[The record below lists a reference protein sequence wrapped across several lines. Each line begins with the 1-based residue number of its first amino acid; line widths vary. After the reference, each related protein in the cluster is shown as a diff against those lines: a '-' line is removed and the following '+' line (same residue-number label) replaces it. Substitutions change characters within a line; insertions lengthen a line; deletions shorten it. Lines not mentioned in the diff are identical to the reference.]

1 MESTQAGETFTE
13 EQKEYL
19 QGFFAGVTART
30 VSPFVG
36 QLPNGKFTAQATAGI
51 ANLATQPI
59 AEEQTVL
66 GTPISDLCEQEI
78 WKLEQHGLDI
88 WDKLLAHAEENKFPD
103 KADTFRFR
111 YHGLFYVA
119 PAQDAFM
126 LRCRVPAVQL
136 TPEKFR
142 GLSGIAEDCGKDY
155 ADITTRAEILVRE
168 NARKH

>member
-1 MESTQAGETFTE
+1 MSSPSLSEAFTD

-19 QGFFAGVTART
+19 QGFFAGLSARKLN
-30 VSPFVG
+30 PFVG
-36 QLPNGKFTAQATAGI
+36 TLADGRLTGATVPGMENQAAPEPST
-51 ANLATQPI
+51 
-59 AEEQTVL
+59 EETVF
-66 GTPISDLCEQEI
+66 GTPVSDLCEQEV

-126 LRCRVPAVQL
+126 LRCRVPAGQL
-136 TPEKFR
+136 TAEKFR

-168 NARKH
+168 NA

>member
-1 MESTQAGETFTE
+1 MSSPSLSEAFTD

-19 QGFFAGVTART
+19 QGFFAGLSARNLN
-30 VSPFVG
+30 PFVG
-36 QLPNGKFTAQATAGI
+36 TLSDGRITATPVPGLENQAAPEPST
-51 ANLATQPI
+51 
-59 AEEQTVL
+59 EETVF
-66 GTPISDLCEQEI
+66 GTPVSDLCEQEV

-126 LRCRVPAVQL
+126 LRCRVPAGQL
-136 TPEKFR
+136 TAGQVR
-142 GLSGIAEDCGKDY
+142 RLSEIAGGFGEEYAGITDR
-155 ADITTRAEILVRE
+155 ADIQ
-168 NARKH
+168 N